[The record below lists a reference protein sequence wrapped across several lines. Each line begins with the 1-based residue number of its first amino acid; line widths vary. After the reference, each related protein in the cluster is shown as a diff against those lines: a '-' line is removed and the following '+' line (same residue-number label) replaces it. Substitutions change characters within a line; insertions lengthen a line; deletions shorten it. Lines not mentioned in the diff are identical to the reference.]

1 MLSNFPVL
9 TALLL
14 VPLLGAFFIFV
25 FIKTSHKLSGQNL
38 FAMGL
43 WISLITF
50 LLNIVLLFNYDFAN
64 SDLQFIE
71 QYNWIEDYGITY
83 KVGIDGL
90 SFFFI
95 LLTTLLT
102 PICIIISKNSV
113 KSRLKEYIILFLLL
127 ESFVIGTFIALDLVV
142 FYLFFELTLIPMF
155 LIIGIWG
162 GENRIYATF
171 KFFLYTFAGSILF
184 LVAIIYIINF
194 AQTSDVNELASILP
208 ELLSFEQQK
217 YLWLALF
224 VAFAI
229 KIPMWP
235 VHTWLPDAHVQAPTA
250 GSVMLAGILIKL
262 GAYAMLRFLLPFFP
276 QASIH
281 FQDMV
286 LILGVIAI
294 VYTSIVALMQEDM
307 KKLIAYSSVAHM
319 GYVVVGIFSFNSYG
333 MNGAIIQMISHGIIS
348 AALFIH
354 VGIIYDKLHSKKI
367 EDVNGLASVMPKFSF
382 LFTIFVFGS
391 IALPGTSGF
400 VGEFLVL
407 LGLYQS
413 HKLIA
418 IIACL
423 GVVLGAIYM
432 LWMVKRT
439 IMGQVINNKINSLVD
454 INLVQISVLAVLA
467 FLSILLGV
475 YPVLVIDV
483 INSSSEQ
490 MVELYNVYQK

>member
-281 FQDMV
+281 FQDMG

-294 VYTSIVALMQEDM
+294 VG
-307 KKLIAYSSVAHM
+307 KL
-319 GYVVVGIFSFNSYG
+319 
-333 MNGAIIQMISHGIIS
+333 
-348 AALFIH
+348 
-354 VGIIYDKLHSKKI
+354 
-367 EDVNGLASVMPKFSF
+367 
-382 LFTIFVFGS
+382 
-391 IALPGTSGF
+391 
-400 VGEFLVL
+400 
-407 LGLYQS
+407 
-413 HKLIA
+413 
-418 IIACL
+418 
-423 GVVLGAIYM
+423 
-432 LWMVKRT
+432 
-439 IMGQVINNKINSLVD
+439 
-454 INLVQISVLAVLA
+454 
-467 FLSILLGV
+467 
-475 YPVLVIDV
+475 
-483 INSSSEQ
+483 
-490 MVELYNVYQK
+490 